1 MNESVKTAIV
11 ARGYIPELARM
22 ESDRPRFAQ
31 FITACFACQ
40 SVDQVYFAVDPKRDV
55 GDTVAFLSAL
65 PVPAGKTLTIIPV
78 NPWGRYVEPLNA
90 IFSQAAT
97 DGYEAVFSVNTEHH
111 PTDEA
116 LGALTEHLTED
127 TLVVG
132 AWLPVFHEELPPG
145 EYEMNGMRAPTDAF
159 MLVRVQ
165 KLALFGFLS
174 VSEAPWVSCPID
186 KLGTPDD
193 PAMKTAAGI
202 KEVPTF
208 SLIQEKLGHDQAKV
222 KLVLGVTGAGRD
234 TASLTGA
241 RKEVDDAKRRS
252 ALERAAEQLRRI
264 NQKPGRTIYVNA

>member
-1 MNESVKTAIV
+1 MKTAV
-11 ARGYIPELARM
+11 VTRGYSPLLARV
-22 ESDRPRFAQ
+22 EADQAKFAQ
-31 FITACFACQ
+31 FIAACFACQ
-40 SVDQVYFAVDPKRDV
+40 AVNQVYFAIDPKRDV
-55 GDTVAFLSAL
+55 GDTVNFLSAL
-65 PVPAGKTLTIIPV
+65 PVPTGKTLTVIPV

-97 DGYEAVFSVNTEHH
+97 DDYEAVLSANLEHR
-111 PTDEA
+111 PSDTNIAELA
-116 LGALTEHLTED
+116 RHLDQD

-145 EYEMNGMRAPTDAF
+145 EYEMNGMRAPADAF

-174 VSEAPWVSCPID
+174 VSEAPWVPCPID

-208 SLIQEKLGHDQAKV
+208 SFIQERLGYDQAKV
-222 KLVLGVTGAGRD
+222 KLALGVTGAGRD
-234 TASLTGA
+234 TSSLTGA
-241 RKEVDDAKRRS
+241 RKEVDDAKRQS